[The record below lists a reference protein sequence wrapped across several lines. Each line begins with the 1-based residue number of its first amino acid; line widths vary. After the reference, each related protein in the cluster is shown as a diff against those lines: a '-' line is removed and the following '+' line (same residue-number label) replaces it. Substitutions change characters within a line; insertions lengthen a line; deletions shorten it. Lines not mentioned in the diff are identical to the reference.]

1 MSFST
6 RSMASVQMKHEDN
19 KCPVNSSSDSTESDS
34 NQRGRIAMCV
44 ELDYD
49 VDGQVLAKFS
59 NGDDDVPEWARRFLL
74 DSDYREDKDNKH
86 TNDSSSQNA
95 EFNSDHRQ
103 STSLVDDSELWLPIL
118 KKCLPELLTPSLSN
132 FRCHCNPWDPV
143 RKCFCNQLLLRG
155 KPCCMLQGIQSIF
168 HCDENT
174 LPTETH
180 LSKQRRAW
188 KYILA
193 HYDVTGN
200 IDGNYSFHRRFRF
213 RRSEC
218 SCCKY
223 DQCDPYV
230 GSVDEVYH
238 RINEDLR
245 TAPIADEKSGGCS
258 DDDYD
263 DDYPDGCYF
272 THEERRQNSIENDD
286 SSDNDSVDVDKYY
299 AENGEL
305 PPGFR
310 DEDFMGEDYS
320 PFYGVPSFYGVP
332 YEAPRPSRPEVPMCV
347 H

>member
-1 MSFST
+1 
-6 RSMASVQMKHEDN
+6 
-19 KCPVNSSSDSTESDS
+19 
-34 NQRGRIAMCV
+34 
-44 ELDYD
+44 
-49 VDGQVLAKFS
+49 
-59 NGDDDVPEWARRFLL
+59 
-74 DSDYREDKDNKH
+74 
-86 TNDSSSQNA
+86 
-95 EFNSDHRQ
+95 
-103 STSLVDDSELWLPIL
+103 
-118 KKCLPELLTPSLSN
+118 LPEVLTPSLSR
-132 FRCHCNPWDPV
+132 FICHCNPWDPV

-155 KPCCMLQGIQSIF
+155 KPSCMLQGIQSIF

-174 LPTETH
+174 LPTETL

-193 HYDVTGN
+193 HYDVIEN
-200 IDGNYSFHRRFRF
+200 IDGNYSFELRFKF

-218 SCCKY
+218 SCFKY

-230 GSVDEVYH
+230 SSVDEVYH

-245 TAPIADEKSGGCS
+245 TALIADEKSGGCS

-263 DDYPDGCYF
+263 YDYTDYTDSF
-272 THEERRQNSIENDD
+272 THEERRQDAIENDD
-286 SSDNDSVDVDKYY
+286 STEVDVDEYY